1 MVDLNEIYPVLYR
14 WFGRV
19 FQGGVK
25 WWFCAI
31 RVIMEITRH
40 NQETIEINNSYDGSW
55 TMNPSSNMHRP
66 TPPFGFITADNGEA
80 TQQNVKSSNSN
91 WKNAKKIKREIGT

>member
-1 MVDLNEIYPVLYR
+1 
-14 WFGRV
+14 
-19 FQGGVK
+19 
-25 WWFCAI
+25 
-31 RVIMEITRH
+31 
-40 NQETIEINNSYDGSW
+40 
-55 TMNPSSNMHRP
+55 MNPSSNMHRP